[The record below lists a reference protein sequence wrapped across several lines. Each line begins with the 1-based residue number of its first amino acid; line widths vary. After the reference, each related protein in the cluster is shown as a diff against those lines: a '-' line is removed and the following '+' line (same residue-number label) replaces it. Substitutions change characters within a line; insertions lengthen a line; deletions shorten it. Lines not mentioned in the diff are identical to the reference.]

1 MKKSYKD
8 EMHCFENAAIFPF
21 GDWLVKQLLSQ
32 NIGIHNDDATGKFAT
47 MFVFMYIGSRLCQ

>member
-32 NIGIHNDDATGKFAT
+32 NIGIHNDDATAFI
-47 MFVFMYIGSRLCQ
+47 V